1 MKQIIRSTTGALV
14 AGMIAAGCAT
24 QPPASDVAAANTAI
38 SNAGQAVD
46 HAAADPHV
54 TKYASS
60 ELERAT
66 DSLQKAKTA
75 WNDKHDLP
83 ATKHLAYV
91 AQQRAATAQE
101 LANARVAENSV
112 AVTAAKRDQAVAAA
126 QRRAGP
132 NATKPGL
139 AGFASGAA
147 KLPANARPTVDQL
160 AATLKN
166 HPQSKVVIEGHTDN
180 TGDPGYNQT
189 LAMKRAEAVRSALV
203 SQGIDPSRISVR
215 SLGEQN
221 PVASNDTSA
230 GRRENRRAQVIIGD
244 MAATMTGS
252 SGSAGATSSGQS
264 EQGKQN
270 KQGEQSK
277 QSEQSEQSGERK

>member
-1 MKQIIRSTTGALV
+1 MKRVIRSTTAALV

-24 QPPASDVAAANTAI
+24 SPPASDVAAANTAI

-46 HAAADPHV
+46 HARADPHV

-75 WNDKHDLP
+75 WNDKHDLE
-83 ATKHLAYV
+83 ATKHYAYL

-101 LANARVAENSV
+101 LANTRVAENTV
-112 AVTAAKRDQAVAAA
+112 AVAAAKRDQAVAAA
-126 QRRAGP
+126 QQRRAGP

-139 AGFASGAA
+139 AGFASGTA
-147 KLPANARPTVDQL
+147 KLPANAMPTVDQL
-160 AATLKN
+160 AARLKN
-166 HPQSKVVIEGHTDN
+166 NPEIKVVIEGHTDN
-180 TGDPGYNQT
+180 VGDPGYNQT

-203 SQGIDPSRISVR
+203 HQGIDPSRITVR

-221 PVASNDTSA
+221 PVASNDTGA
-230 GRRENRRAQVIIGD
+230 GRRENRRADVIIGD
-244 MAATMTGS
+244 MGATMTGS
-252 SGSAGATSSGQS
+252 SGAAGATSSGQS
-264 EQGKQN
+264 EQNKQN
-270 KQGEQSK
+270 KQNK
-277 QSEQSEQSGERK
+277 QSEQSGEHK